1 MSEVG
6 TARGHVPRCGRLSL
20 LGTSTW
26 MALGCRTCWTGC
38 GSQLG
43 SLAPLRGRAARR
55 DLDSYLTARAVKPS
69 VIFGD
74 LTRRSSKNFWTTPR
88 AISLLTLGRR
98 AVSPAGTARE
108 KAPDGVRK
116 APDPRFR
123 RWMSRGPCRT
133 AHATE
138 LSQTGAGRLNWRAG
152 VFRARATASQPASQP
167 ES

>member
-26 MALGCRTCWTGC
+26 MVLGCRTCWTGC

-55 DLDSYLTARAVKPS
+55 DLHSYLTARADKPS

-74 LTRRSSKNFWTTPR
+74 LTRRSSKNFWTKPP
-88 AISLLTLGRR
+88 AISALTLGQK
-98 AVSPAGTARE
+98 G
-108 KAPDGVRK
+108 G
-116 APDPRFR
+116 F
-123 RWMSRGPCRT
+123 SRGNGARKSAGWSRESAGCMMQALDESWAMPH

-138 LSQTGAGRLNWRAG
+138 LSQTGAGEAELTLAG
-152 VFRARATASQPASQP
+152 LFGTRGATTSQP